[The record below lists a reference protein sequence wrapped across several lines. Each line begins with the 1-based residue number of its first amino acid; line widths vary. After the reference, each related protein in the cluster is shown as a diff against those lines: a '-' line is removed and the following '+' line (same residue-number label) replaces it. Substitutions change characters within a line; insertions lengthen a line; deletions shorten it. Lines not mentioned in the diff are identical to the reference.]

1 MDRAGGRHDPAGGR
15 HGERSRAAA
24 SAPRESPRRRVA
36 FAAAL
41 AASMGIGPFAVN
53 AVGAMSPLVV
63 PDLGLTR
70 TELGS
75 LATVTFAVAATTSI
89 LGGRQVDAFR
99 ARRVTVAVFV
109 VGGAAAATMA
119 SAAALPWLWAGAAL
133 AGVTQAIANPVTNQ
147 LISDHV
153 PPGHQ
158 GMYVGVKQSGVQM
171 GQALIGFALPSLAL
185 VVGWRGS
192 MSVGIV
198 LAVLGMVAVRLVLPA
213 SPAHGRA
220 HPDAARARLEPMVW
234 WLAAYTCL
242 ISMAVQ
248 AVMIFVPLYA
258 FERVGLSAQF
268 AGMATGVLGATGI
281 VARIAWTRAA
291 ERLDA
296 PVRTLMVLAAM
307 ACGSVLLIAAGE
319 HVGPW
324 TLWLGLVG
332 FGVSAVA
339 VNAVV
344 MLTVVRGAAQGRTG
358 RASGVVGLG
367 LYGGFMVGPLAFGP
381 LVDRTG
387 SYLLGWSI
395 AAGLCALAVG
405 LTMAWWHTTHV
416 PADPTSAT
424 GS

>member
-1 MDRAGGRHDPAGGR
+1 M
-15 HGERSRAAA
+15 
-24 SAPRESPRRRVA
+24 A

-41 AASMGIGPFAVN
+41 AAAMSIGPFAVN

-75 LATVTFAVAATTSI
+75 LATVTFAVAAVTSI
-89 LGGRQVDAFR
+89 LGGRQVDVFQ
-99 ARRVTVAVFV
+99 ARRVTMAVFV
-109 VGGAAAATMA
+109 VGGMAAATMA
-119 SAAALPWLWAGAAL
+119 TATALPWLWVGAAL
-133 AGVTQAIANPVTNQ
+133 GGITQAIANAVTNQ

-153 PPGHQ
+153 PSGRQ
-158 GMYVGVKQSGVQM
+158 GVYVGVKQSGVQM
-171 GQALIGFALPSLAL
+171 GQAVIGFALPSVAL

-192 MSVGIV
+192 MSLGVA
-198 LAVLGMVAVRLVLPA
+198 LAVLGVVGVRLVLPA
-213 SPAHGRA
+213 TAAHGRG
-220 HPDAARARLEPMVW
+220 HPDAPRVRLEPMVW

-248 AVMIFVPLYA
+248 AVMIFAPLYA

-281 VARIAWTRAA
+281 VARITWTRTA
-291 ERLDA
+291 ERFNA
-296 PVRTLMVLAAM
+296 PVRTLMVLAAA

-319 HVGPW
+319 HVGQW

-344 MLTVVRGAAQGRTG
+344 MLTVVRGTAQGRTG

-395 AAGLCALAVG
+395 AAGLCAIALG
-405 LTMAWWHTTHV
+405 LTLVWRRTAHV
-416 PADPTSAT
+416 PANPTSAA
-424 GS
+424 GR

>member
-1 MDRAGGRHDPAGGR
+1 MSEGTRGPI
-15 HGERSRAAA
+15 A
-24 SAPRESPRRRVA
+24 SRVA
-36 FAAAL
+36 FGAAL

-89 LGGRQVDAFR
+89 LGGRQVDIFP
-99 ARRVTVAVFV
+99 ARRVAMGVFV
-109 VGGAAAATMA
+109 LGGAAAATMA
-119 SAAALPWLWAGAAL
+119 SATSLAWLWAGAAV
-133 AGVTQAIANPVTNQ
+133 AGMTQAIANPVTNQ

-153 PPGHQ
+153 PSGRQ
-158 GMYVGVKQSGVQM
+158 GVYVGVKQSGVQM
-171 GQALIGFALPSLAL
+171 GQAVIGFALPSLAL

-192 MSVGIV
+192 MSVGV
-198 LAVLGMVAVRLVLPA
+198 PLAVVGMVAVWLVLPA
-213 SPAHGRA
+213 SPAHGRP
-220 HPDAARARLEPMVW
+220 HPDAPRVRLEPMVW

-242 ISMAVQ
+242 VSMTVQ
-248 AVMIFVPLYA
+248 AVIIFAPLYA

-281 VARIAWTRAA
+281 VARIMWSRAA

-296 PVRTLMVLAAM
+296 PVRTLTVLAAI

-319 HVGPW
+319 PVGPW
-324 TLWLGLVG
+324 MLWLGLVG
-332 FGVSAVA
+332 FGASAVA

-381 LVDRTG
+381 LVDRTD
-387 SYLLGWSI
+387 SYFIGWSI
-395 AAGLCALAVG
+395 VAGLAALAMG
-405 LTMAWWHTTHV
+405 LTLVWRRTPHV
-416 PADPTSAT
+416 PRPPVVRRER
-424 GS
+424 